1 MMDNKPYLCNSL
13 QMGLYNCLVG
23 KVDHDYL
30 LLNGCDMEEERLN
43 TLKKEPQI
51 ENRDIFEW
59 NDNHDGSN
67 SMMEVYHLW
76 DIQMNKN

>member
-13 QMGLYNCLVG
+13 QMGLYNCLVC

-30 LLNGCDMEEERLN
+30 LLNGCDMVEERLN

-51 ENRDIFEW
+51 ENRDIFE
-59 NDNHDGSN
+59 
-67 SMMEVYHLW
+67 
-76 DIQMNKN
+76 

>member
-23 KVDHDYL
+23 KVAHDYL

-51 ENRDIFEW
+51 ENRDIFE
-59 NDNHDGSN
+59 
-67 SMMEVYHLW
+67 
-76 DIQMNKN
+76 

>member
-1 MMDNKPYLCNSL
+1 MCLECTIYLHVVVCVSL
-13 QMGLYNCLVG
+13 QGIRSNDKINDDQIPVSGLYNCLVG

-51 ENRDIFEW
+51 ENRDIFE
-59 NDNHDGSN
+59 
-67 SMMEVYHLW
+67 
-76 DIQMNKN
+76 